1 MEPLRAPQRR
11 SLPLNPLFSPLNIH
25 HHPSHLASPK
35 TRAHKPRLQNTIQ
48 KVDWRGYPIPA
59 LTGCGSGLSTYLE
72 INNHHR
78 NIILHAAK
86 TSPTPTQTCRGAF
99 FFFFFSP
106 PSNSLPPQDAIRT
119 HGASAEPLEAHD
131 VTESETK
138 KPRLGNDARSAS
150 VVKHTKKGP
159 PASTEARRRRQAH
172 QTTRRATQT
181 AGEQAHKGP

>member
-1 MEPLRAPQRR
+1 MPP
-11 SLPLNPLFSPLNIH
+11 
-25 HHPSHLASPK
+25 
-35 TRAHKPRLQNTIQ
+35 KPRPRRR
-48 KVDWRGYPIPA
+48 KHVEAP
-59 LTGCGSGLSTYLE
+59 
-72 INNHHR
+72 
-78 NIILHAAK
+78 
-86 TSPTPTQTCRGAF
+86 F
-99 FFFFFSP
+99 FSFFFSP